1 MYSVYYTLKQLTHL
15 TAGPKAGSRITP
27 DEQLNSVF
35 LYAQVHKIASSSH
48 SNERAVKVGFPIQ
61 KYADQRVLAPP
72 RILSQLATSFFAS
85 LRQGIRQKPFN
96 A

>member
-15 TAGPKAGSRITP
+15 IAGRSRGPLP
-27 DEQLNSVF
+27 DEQLNPVS
-35 LYAQVHKIASSSH
+35 LYAQVHKIASSTR